1 MARTYNSE
9 LRARR
14 ALENRDRVL
23 AVATEMFCGRGWV
36 STTMAD
42 VATDAGVTRQTVY
55 QQFPNKLALLDACID
70 HALTAGEG
78 IPVRE
83 LAEYRAMGNGPPEER
98 LAAGARWL
106 CAAHVRSA
114 AIQNVLDEAAV
125 TDPAAAQRLQ
135 VREANRWDEVQW
147 ALTVITGARP
157 ADAIVDAVW
166 LLAARRNWL
175 RLIAER
181 GWTPGEWT
189 EWFIGHARID
199 LSGGGSS
206 PSVSSAQ

>member
-14 ALENRDRVL
+14 ALENRGRAL
-23 AVATEMFCGRGWV
+23 AAATEMFCGRGWV

-42 VATDAGVTRQTVY
+42 VASAAGVTRQTVY

-70 HALTAGEG
+70 HALSAGEG

-83 LAEYRAMGNGPPEER
+83 LAEYRAMGNGRPDER

-106 CAAHVRSA
+106 CAAHIRSA
-114 AIQNVLDEAAV
+114 AIQNVLDDAAV
-125 TDPAAAQRLQ
+125 TDPAAAQRLR

-147 ALTVITGARP
+147 ALTVITGERP
-157 ADAIVDAVW
+157 DDVIVDAVW

-175 RLIAER
+175 RLIGER
-181 GWTPGEWT
+181 GWTPGQWT
-189 EWFIGHARID
+189 EWFIDHARVD
-199 LSGGGSS
+199 LSGGGSTA
-206 PSVSSAQ
+206 PGSSTQ